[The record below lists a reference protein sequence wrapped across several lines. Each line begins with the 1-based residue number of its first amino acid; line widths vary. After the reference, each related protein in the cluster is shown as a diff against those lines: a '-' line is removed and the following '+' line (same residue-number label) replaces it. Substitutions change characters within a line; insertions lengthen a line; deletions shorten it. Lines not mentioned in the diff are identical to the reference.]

1 MKYPVVG
8 SGYGKEMFKEFKQ
21 VCELAKQNISRAKY
35 GQKVQYDK
43 SFSEVKITTF
53 REPYFVTE
61 VRLTCATIMLINT
74 PNGTEVNELWVA
86 F

>member
-43 SFSEVKITTF
+43 SFSEVKITKGDL
-53 REPYFVTE
+53 VK
-61 VRLTCATIMLINT
+61 LLIR
-74 PNGTEVNELWVA
+74 A
-86 F
+86 